1 MENNNLAA
9 ENEFDVTVAA
19 EQTLVEESTD
29 SAKVIIAGMKEESF
43 DIYMQD
49 SDIQL
54 ESLMFKKLREKRS
67 VA

>member
-1 MENNNLAA
+1 MENNNLVA
-9 ENEFDVTVAA
+9 ENEFDVTVSA
-19 EQTLVEESTD
+19 EQALVEEAND

>member
-1 MENNNLAA
+1 MENNNLVA

-19 EQTLVEESTD
+19 EQALVEEAND
-29 SAKVIIAGMKEESF
+29 SAKVIIAGAKEESF
-43 DIYMQD
+43 DIHMQD

>member
-19 EQTLVEESTD
+19 EQALAEEATD

-43 DIYMQD
+43 DIYMQN